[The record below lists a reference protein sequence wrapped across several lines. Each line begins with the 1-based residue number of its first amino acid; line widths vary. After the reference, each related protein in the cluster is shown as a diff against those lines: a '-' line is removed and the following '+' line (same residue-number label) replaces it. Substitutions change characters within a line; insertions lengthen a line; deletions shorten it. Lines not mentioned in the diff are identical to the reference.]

1 MNISR
6 VTTFRFSLSMSLL
19 FAACSLFAAGGGSAG
34 GGSVGGSS
42 EPVKR
47 KTPQE
52 MAVSNYNAGLK
63 NRDKAWGYQE
73 RASTESNAKK
83 VAKLDKKANKQFQ
96 KAAKRFR
103 TAIKYEPRLYQAH
116 GSLGYALKQLGEFD
130 DALSAYNLS
139 VELKPTYTP
148 AIEYRAEAH
157 LALGRLDEIKP
168 AYIQLL
174 NLDRPRADQLMA
186 AIQRWLD
193 APHDDIDLATLTEFR
208 SWAVERITL
217 SAQTLDL
224 TGAPSPD
231 WQPGEQ

>member
-6 VTTFRFSLSMSLL
+6 VTQFRLSLSMSLL
-19 FAACSLFAAGGGSAG
+19 FVSCSLFAAGGGSMG

-42 EPVKR
+42 EAVKR
-47 KTPQE
+47 KTPLE
-52 MAVSNYNAGLK
+52 IAVSNYNAGLK

-83 VAKLDKKANKQFQ
+83 AAKLEKKASKQFQ

-103 TAIKYEPRLYQAH
+103 TAIKKEPRLYQAH

-130 DALSAYNLS
+130 DALAAYNLS
-139 VELKPTYTP
+139 VELKPDYTP

-157 LALGRLDEIKP
+157 LALGRLDEVKP

-174 NLDRPRADQLMA
+174 DLDRARADELMV

-193 APHDDIDLATLTEFR
+193 APPDDIEIATLTEFE

-224 TGAPSPD
+224 TGAPSSD
-231 WQPGEQ
+231 WQNSEQ